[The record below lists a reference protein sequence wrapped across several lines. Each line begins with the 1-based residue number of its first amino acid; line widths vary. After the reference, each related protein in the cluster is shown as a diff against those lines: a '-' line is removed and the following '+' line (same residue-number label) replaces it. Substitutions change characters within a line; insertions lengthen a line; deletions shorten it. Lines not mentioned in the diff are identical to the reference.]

1 MTELWPAP
9 VPGAPFTARSVAH
22 LLLAA
27 AARDTADWS
36 RRMVPAGSRP
46 SPVYGGSL
54 VADAVALR
62 ERADQVLA
70 AAILVE
76 REDGT
81 DWAGIAEGLGVDVAA
96 AHERWAA
103 EHYQWRTELDR
114 PDTELTAGE
123 VEQARQDCLAGLDA
137 WVTQHREHDDPDAGT
152 APVSAA
158 MERMNPLLELLHLRA
173 GEEYV
178 AGQGTVSAGPGA
190 VGERIAVLER
200 CALVCSELA
209 GRAEEPG
216 EGAEFAD
223 EARRCRDTVVRLR
236 AESAAG
242 QQ

>member
-36 RRMVPAGSRP
+36 QRMVPAGPRP

-81 DWAGIAEGLGVDVAA
+81 DWAGIAESLGADVAA
-96 AHERWAA
+96 ARERWAG
-103 EHYQWRTELDR
+103 EHYQWRKELDR
-114 PDTELTAGE
+114 PDTELSA
-123 VEQARQDCLAGLDA
+123 VEIELARQESLDELDA
-137 WVTQHREHDDPDAGT
+137 WVTQRRQPDDPDPGT
-152 APVSAA
+152 TPVSAS
-158 MERMNPLLELLHLRA
+158 MQRMNPLLELLHLQAR
-173 GEEYV
+173 EQYV
-178 AGQGTVSAGPGA
+178 AEQRAAAA
-190 VGERIAVLER
+190 VPAAVRERIAVLER
-200 CALVCSELA
+200 CAVVCAELA
-209 GRAEEPG
+209 DRAEEPG
-216 EGAEFAD
+216 EETDFAD
-223 EARRCRDTVVRLR
+223 EARRCRDTAARLR
-236 AESAAG
+236 AGAAAG
-242 QQ
+242 QR